1 MRIARFV
8 LFLCMLPIV
17 LLCGCDRE
25 AAVNQDTHVEEQN
38 ISAEGR
44 DPSIEEQ
51 IASAEEI
58 FSAELLLEEEW
69 RDNTQDEYSA
79 AIHAPLV
86 PERPEGELGGGLKY
100 ALGSSC
106 GAVFKKHLF
115 DPVENC
121 WDELKT
127 VSDQGEEISVRLAF
141 REDTHNQ
148 AWGMGSIVGSDHF
161 MMLDMDSSGAEGEG
175 WRYSLIEIDE
185 TEQVVRTIHMDFLS
199 ADGRE
204 APDKIMVDSSGNIHF
219 ITAYL
224 GYNLENEAAEQQN
237 YYFIA
242 DNEGT
247 LLAKYDYS
255 GMDTRLVALYD
266 GRVAIYSQLRDD
278 EGRISGSRLEYAD
291 MVTGKTVLL
300 TEFGQDA
307 PKPFSGETYYTLWDE
322 KTLLYADNQGLH
334 FADLSGN
341 MTGDAYIWSRHGIHF
356 TQVEEIQIQEN
367 GRINLIYIDTKGDG
381 NLLCL
386 EPTQEHREIR
396 EIVFA
401 VPSYMKEIYNASVV
415 EFNKKYPA
423 YHIELKTDYEETALL
438 TELMSGT
445 GPVLVDTR
453 LTGFDEHRELWMP
466 LQGLFAGEE
475 WKNVLIP
482 KAMELGEIDGTLYGV
497 VSNFQLRTVVTTA
510 KETAD
515 WDYEAF
521 LDGIENN
528 ASIQAIFNGQND
540 IWSFMASFLIHGLED
555 NYLLNVQDGTTRFD
569 SDEFRR
575 VLRLAAVY
583 CNGEENTEPGELLLE
598 GKVFCN
604 TIDITRP
611 EQIDLYRIIYGED
624 INYIGYPTSDGSAH
638 YIDSDSPLAIRD
650 TATDE
655 EKRVAGAFLQMLL
668 SKEGQQESMKDPNFD
683 LSVRRDMLEEQ
694 INQINETTSAMAYG
708 FPQITLGD
716 NYDRESDAGML
727 YDLLE
732 KAEPRKT
739 FPRELNS
746 ILIEELEEYLAG
758 TITEDILIERL
769 TKRVELY
776 LAEQY

>member
-1 MRIARFV
+1 MRNARFI
-8 LFLCMLPIV
+8 LFLGILSMV

-25 AAVNQDTHVEEQN
+25 AAVDQDIAAEEQS

-44 DPSIEEQ
+44 DPSVEEQ
-51 IASAEEI
+51 IASAEEV
-58 FSAELLLEEEW
+58 FSSEILSEEESG
-69 RDNTQDEYSA
+69 DNTLDEYTA
-79 AIHAPLV
+79 AMHASLV
-86 PERPEGELGGGLKY
+86 PERPEGELGGGQRY

-115 DPVENC
+115 NPVENC
-121 WDELKT
+121 WDELKI
-127 VSDQGEEISVRLAF
+127 VSDQGEENSIRLAF
-141 REDTHNQ
+141 REDSHNQ
-148 AWGMGSIVGSDHF
+148 AWGMGSIVGSEHF
-161 MMLDMDSSGAEGEG
+161 MMLDMDSSGDEGEG
-175 WRYSLIEIDE
+175 WKYSLLEIDA
-185 TEQVVRTIHMDFLS
+185 TGQKVRTINMDFLS
-199 ADGRE
+199 ADGQE
-204 APDKIMVDSSGNIHF
+204 APNKIMVDRLGNIHF
-219 ITAYL
+219 ITTYL
-224 GYNLENEAAEQQN
+224 GYNLENEAAEQKN

-242 DNEGT
+242 NNEGT

-255 GMDTRLVALYD
+255 GIDTRLVALYD
-266 GRVAIYSQLRDD
+266 GRVAIYSQLTDD
-278 EGRISGSRLEYAD
+278 EGITGGSRLEYAD
-291 MVTGKTVLL
+291 TETGKTVLL

-307 PKPFSGETYYTLWDE
+307 PKPFSRDAYYTLWDE

-341 MTGDAYIWSRHGIHF
+341 MTGDVYLWSRHGIHF
-356 TQVEEIQIQEN
+356 TRMEEIQIQEN
-367 GRINLIYIDTKGDG
+367 GRINLIYTDSKGEG

-386 EPTQEHREIR
+386 EPTQEQREIK

-401 VPSYMKEIYNASVV
+401 VPSNMKEIYSPSVV
-415 EFNKKYPA
+415 EFNKQYPA

-438 TELMSGT
+438 TQLMSGT

-466 LQGLFAGEE
+466 LEGLFTGEE
-475 WKNVLIP
+475 WEDVLIP

-497 VSNFQLRTVVTTA
+497 VSSFRLQTVVTTEKA
-510 KETAD
+510 TAD

-555 NYLLNVQDGTTRFD
+555 NYLLNIQDGTTRFD

-575 VLRLAAVY
+575 VLRLAAAY
-583 CNGEENTEPGELLLE
+583 CNGKDNIEPGESLLAGE
-598 GKVFCN
+598 VFCN

-624 INYIGYPTSDGSAH
+624 INYIGYPTSNGSAH

-668 SKEGQQESMKDPNFD
+668 SEEGQQESMKDPNFS

-716 NYDRESDAGML
+716 NYDRESDTEML

-746 ILIEELEEYLAG
+746 ILIEELGEYFAG